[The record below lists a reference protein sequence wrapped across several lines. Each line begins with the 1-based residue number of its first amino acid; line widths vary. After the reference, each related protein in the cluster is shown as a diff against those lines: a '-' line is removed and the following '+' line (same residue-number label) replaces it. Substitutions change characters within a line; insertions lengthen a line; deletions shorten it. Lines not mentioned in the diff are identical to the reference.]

1 MLNLR
6 RLKAI
11 VLLVVVIAAGFV
23 LFEPYFIQEA
33 AADNHQSPA
42 CLTALM
48 DCYLANMIANLTCYD
63 IHGNFIPS
71 EECVTR
77 AGEALAACFRAIVI
91 CEN

>member
-1 MLNLR
+1 MFSSR

-11 VLLVVVIAAGFV
+11 VLLVAVMATGFV
-23 LFEPYFIQEA
+23 LFETYFGQEA
-33 AADNHQSPA
+33 TADNHQSPA

-48 DCYLANMIANLTCYD
+48 DCYLANMLANLACYD